1 MIIFFTLLTNIFDQA
16 AIFPTSPS
24 AKAIKTLKIMRCKNA
39 QFNSM
44 ESIYRVTEDENCL
57 QTVYKVQERNSY
69 FIDISPEKRSLVY
82 LIELKILRQL
92 IINLFQNA
100 FSRDVRRRRDH
111 SKLKL
116 NYAHSECAIQFHRI
130 RLQAYRGR
138 KITANNV

>member
-1 MIIFFTLLTNIFDQA
+1 
-16 AIFPTSPS
+16 
-24 AKAIKTLKIMRCKNA
+24 
-39 QFNSM
+39 M

-92 IINLFQNA
+92 IITLFQNA

-111 SKLKL
+111 SKLNL
-116 NYAHSECAIQFHRI
+116 NLCAFRMRIQFHRI